1 MPRWLIPL
9 SVVVVA
15 GVLAVVVARAGGDA
29 PPAAPSPSPTAPAAA
44 PTETAPAAA
53 PTGFVR
59 FQDEQTGIAISYP
72 ANWERLESP
81 DPQVVVVATL
91 NGRDSFLV
99 RRSELGFT
107 VTAENLDA
115 VRSLTAEIVTA
126 NEDVELLAGP
136 EPIELAGLPGHFYL
150 YTFADES
157 GQRGA
162 HSHYFVF
169 RGDIM
174 ISLVFQAL
182 PADRFAELAP
192 TFDAI
197 AASIEVTA
205 PQE

>member
-1 MPRWLIPL
+1 MSI
-9 SVVVVA
+9 VVVA
-15 GVLAVVVARAGGDA
+15 GVLAAVVARVGGEA
-29 PPAAPSPSPTAPAAA
+29 SPTPTPTAPAAA
-44 PTETAPAAA
+44 PTETTPAAA

-59 FQDEQTGIAISYP
+59 FHDEQTGIAIAYP
-72 ANWERLESP
+72 ANWARLESP

-99 RRSELGFT
+99 RRSELGFE

-115 VRSLTAEIVTA
+115 VRTLTDDIVTA
-126 NEDVELLAGP
+126 EEDVEVLAGP

-150 YTFADES
+150 YTFEDDS
-157 GQRGA
+157 GERGA

-197 AASIEVTA
+197 AESLEVTA